1 MPFSDHA
8 LCCQPTDPLLR
19 RHGPGRAAGNS
30 NADRDPASR
39 PFTEVT
45 NLKLWKQLLL
55 SLVLIAVAF
64 VTWSWIYPGAHD
76 VLVRNG
82 LERISLFPPAAD
94 AAKNGASGAQ
104 QAGGQGGRRGP
115 REAIVVVAP
124 VGEGLVNDKL
134 TAIGTGQAVRSVSV
148 RTLVSGQIA
157 DIPVR
162 PGSKVERGDVLIRL
176 DAAEEEL
183 AVERARLT
191 VADAKAKV
199 DRLQS
204 LVASSAVSSVE
215 ADQARNALATAEV
228 ALKEAEL
235 DLARRTVTA
244 PIGGSLG
251 ILAVNTG
258 DYVTSQSEIASID
271 DRSRILIEFFVPER
285 FASGMDVGKQVV
297 ASASSRPG
305 ERFNGTISAVD
316 NRVDEASRTLRVR
329 AEIDNLDDTL
339 RAGMSF
345 EVTIG
350 FEGERWPSVDPL
362 AIQWDSAGAYVWKV
376 VDGKGM
382 RVDVAI
388 IQRNSDSVLVKAE
401 LEAGDEVVTEG
412 VQSVRPGAAVSII
425 GGSRK
430 PDGGKE
436 PAGPGQEP
444 TAQRSETQKTG
455 GSGA

>member
-1 MPFSDHA
+1 M
-8 LCCQPTDPLLR
+8 
-19 RHGPGRAAGNS
+19 
-30 NADRDPASR
+30 
-39 PFTEVT
+39 
-45 NLKLWKQLLL
+45 KLWKQLLL

-64 VTWSWIYPGAHD
+64 VTWSWAYPGAHD

-104 QAGGQGGRRGP
+104 QAGGQGGRRGA

-157 DIPVR
+157 EIPVR

-176 DAAEEEL
+176 DAAQEEL

-215 ADQARNALATAEV
+215 ADQARNALSTAEV

-251 ILAVNTG
+251 ILAVNAG

-271 DRSRILIEFFVPER
+271 DRSQILIEFFVPER

-305 ERFNGTISAVD
+305 ERFSGTISAVD

-329 AEIDNLDDTL
+329 AQIANPDDTL

-345 EVTIG
+345 EVTVG

-425 GGSRK
+425 GGSLK
-430 PDGGKE
+430 PDSSSE
-436 PAGPGQEP
+436 PAGAGQEP
-444 TAQRSETQKTG
+444 TARRSETGKNG

>member
-1 MPFSDHA
+1 M
-8 LCCQPTDPLLR
+8 
-19 RHGPGRAAGNS
+19 
-30 NADRDPASR
+30 
-39 PFTEVT
+39 
-45 NLKLWKQLLL
+45 KLWKQLLL

-64 VTWSWIYPGAHD
+64 VTWSWAYPGAHD
-76 VLVRNG
+76 VLVRKG

-104 QAGGQGGRRGP
+104 QAGGQGGRRGA
-115 REAIVVVAP
+115 REAIVLVAP

-157 DIPVR
+157 EIPVR

-183 AVERARLT
+183 AVERAKLT
-191 VADAKAKV
+191 VNDAKAKV

-215 ADQARNALATAEV
+215 ADQARNALSTAEV

-271 DRSRILIEFFVPER
+271 DRSQILIEFFVPER

-305 ERFNGTISAVD
+305 ERFSGEISAVD

-329 AEIDNLDDTL
+329 AQIANPDDTL

-350 FEGERWPSVDPL
+350 FAGERWPSVDPL

-376 VDGKGM
+376 ADGKGQ

-412 VQSVRPGAAVSII
+412 VQSVRPGAAVTVI

-430 PDGGKE
+430 PESSGE
-436 PAGPGQEP
+436 PAGAGQEP
-444 TAQRSETQKTG
+444 TAQRSETGKTG

>member
-1 MPFSDHA
+1 
-8 LCCQPTDPLLR
+8 
-19 RHGPGRAAGNS
+19 
-30 NADRDPASR
+30 
-39 PFTEVT
+39 VT

-64 VTWSWIYPGAHD
+64 VTWSWAYPGAHD

-104 QAGGQGGRRGP
+104 QAGGQGGRRGA

-157 DIPVR
+157 EIPVR

-176 DAAEEEL
+176 DAAQEEL

-215 ADQARNALATAEV
+215 ADQARNALSTAEV

-251 ILAVNTG
+251 ILAVNAG

-271 DRSRILIEFFVPER
+271 DRSQILIEFFVPER

-305 ERFNGTISAVD
+305 ERFSGTISAVD

-329 AEIDNLDDTL
+329 AQIANPDDTL

-345 EVTIG
+345 EVTVG

-425 GGSRK
+425 GGSLK
-430 PDGGKE
+430 PDSSSE
-436 PAGPGQEP
+436 PAGAGQEP
-444 TAQRSETQKTG
+444 TARRSETGKNG